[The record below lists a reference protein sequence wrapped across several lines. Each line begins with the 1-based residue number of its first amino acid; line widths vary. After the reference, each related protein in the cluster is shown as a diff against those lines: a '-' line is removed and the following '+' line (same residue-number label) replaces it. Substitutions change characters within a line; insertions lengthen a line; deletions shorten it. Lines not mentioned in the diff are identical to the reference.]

1 MSEFQGVLPNPD
13 GAFRDEWLHQ
23 AFSESDW
30 APYLLT
36 SGDRP
41 VGFAFVRGLTGS
53 TRVLNSLFVV
63 RGARRAGIGPLPGT
77 RRSMWHRRRSAGQP
91 PCLLY
96 GSTRKVNVMSSS
108 PPSRGRPRDPRSHEA
123 IIGATAELVV
133 EVGYAATSIG
143 AVAARAGVGKDT
155 IYRRW
160 PGKPELVFEAVFTTT
175 DDAPSPDTGTLA
187 GDLTVLLQGLVD
199 EFSAPAAAAA
209 LPGLLADFAADADLK
224 ARIRGDFLAPSKE
237 RLLIVFERAVVRG
250 EIAAETPVDLVLD
263 TLAGAVF
270 FHVGLV
276 GEHPDPRL
284 ATRLAAVVAKGIEV
298 R

>member
-1 MSEFQGVLPNPD
+1 
-13 GAFRDEWLHQ
+13 
-23 AFSESDW
+23 
-30 APYLLT
+30 
-36 SGDRP
+36 
-41 VGFAFVRGLTGS
+41 
-53 TRVLNSLFVV
+53 
-63 RGARRAGIGPLPGT
+63 
-77 RRSMWHRRRSAGQP
+77 
-91 PCLLY
+91 
-96 GSTRKVNVMSSS
+96 MSSS

-123 IIGATAELVV
+123 IIDATAKLVV

-175 DDAPSPDTGTLA
+175 DDAPAPDTGTLA
-187 GDLTVLLQGLVD
+187 GDLTVMLQGLVD
-199 EFSAPAAAAA
+199 EFHAPAAAAA
-209 LPGLLADFAADADLK
+209 LPGLLADFAADPELR
-224 ARIRGDFLAPSKE
+224 ARIRGDFLAPSKD
-237 RLLIVFERAVVRG
+237 RLLVVFERAAMRG

-276 GEHPDPRL
+276 GERPDRQL
-284 ATRLAAVVAKGIEV
+284 AATLAAVVAKGIEV